1 MKTEYVDVAIIGSGP
16 AGLSAAVELRRQG
29 VDNVVVIERDSVA
42 GGVPRHCGH
51 PPFGVREYGRLYTG
65 PDYARRNVAEAL
77 AAGVHLRL
85 GHTVTQLG
93 HGGCLQLVND
103 DGAFTLQAKRVLL
116 ATGVREN
123 PRSARLIGGDRPLGV
138 INTGALQAYLYLQH
152 LKPFERPLI
161 VGTELVSLSSVFSC
175 RRAGIKPVAMIE
187 SNFRATARWP
197 LSLFPWLCGVPVHY
211 GAELLEIHG
220 TGRVEA
226 ASVRLA
232 NGQVQR
238 LACDGVLL
246 TGQFLPEASLV
257 RQSHLM
263 LDPGSRGP
271 VIDQYGRCSDPA
283 YFAAGNLLRPVETA
297 GWSWREGARVAR
309 LLAKDLRGE
318 IPAAH
323 RTLAIRCRPPLKLCV
338 PQRFAPT
345 GVAGLEH
352 LQLRVSTAY
361 EGELTVYADGVPI
374 WSKALA
380 CLPERRILI
389 PIAALKLNA
398 RITQLD
404 VDFVGHEHPAPN
416 KGETP

>member
-1 MKTEYVDVAIIGSGP
+1 MKPEQVDVAIIGSGP

-29 VDNVVVIERDSVA
+29 VQNVVVIERENLA

-51 PPFGVREYGRLYTG
+51 PPFGFREYGRLYTG
-65 PDYARRNVAEAL
+65 PDYARRNVDEAIS
-77 AAGVHLRL
+77 AGVDLRL
-85 GHTVTQLG
+85 GHTVTHLEPGG
-93 HGGCLQLVND
+93 HLQLVSD
-103 DGAFTLQAKRVLL
+103 SGPSTLHAQRVLL

-138 INTGALQAYLYLQH
+138 INTGALQTYLYLH
-152 LKPFERPLI
+152 NLKPFERPLI
-161 VGTELVSLSSVFSC
+161 VGTELVSLSSILSC

-187 SNFRATARWP
+187 TNMRATARWP
-197 LSLFPWLCGVPVHY
+197 LSLFPKLCGVPVHY
-211 GAELLEIHG
+211 GAQLLEIHG

-238 LACDGVLL
+238 VPCDGVLL
-246 TGQFLPEASLV
+246 TGNFLPEASLV
-257 RQSHLM
+257 RQSHLH
-263 LDPGSRGP
+263 LDPASGGP

-297 GWSWREGARVAR
+297 GWSWREGRKIAR
-309 LLAKDLRGE
+309 LLARDLRGE
-318 IPAAH
+318 IPRAH
-323 RTLAIRCRPPLKLCV
+323 HTLAITCSAPLKLCV

-352 LQLRVSTAY
+352 LQLRVAKATQ
-361 EGELTVYADGVPI
+361 GVLTVRADGQPI
-374 WSKALA
+374 WSRTLA

-389 PIAALKLNA
+389 PIARLRLSAS
-398 RITQLD
+398 IQQLD
-404 VDFVGHEHPAPN
+404 VDFVGHTPETRR
-416 KGETP
+416 GETP